1 MSRRATWVVVVVI
14 LAVIVLV
21 PLGWQR
27 VVLWAVGLHLRSTTR
42 ELAAWEKEYGHVD
55 TWQEADRAIE
65 MLEYVRGYYVPGPGY
80 RSDAQAEA
88 ALEAQRAR
96 TLAAIA
102 EALRDF
108 TGEDLGTDAARWRGV
123 SSKKGLRG
131 DKMSTGEQAYCT
143 V

>member
-1 MSRRATWVVVVVI
+1 MNGRTTCVVAVVI

-27 VVLWAVGLHLRSTTR
+27 VVLWAVGIHLRSTAR
-42 ELAAWEKEYGHVD
+42 ELVTWEKEYGHVD
-55 TWQEADRAIE
+55 SWQEADRAIE

-80 RSDAQAEA
+80 RSDAQTEA

-108 TGEDLGTDAARWRGV
+108 TGEDFGTDATRWRAWRQ
-123 SSKKGLRG
+123 KQKR
-131 DKMSTGEQAYCT
+131 MP
-143 V
+143 